1 MSADRAHTIWK
12 SQGCAWQFRLL
23 SCEGCASPAT
33 LADSIPPAAGHKIT
47 HHLGRRP
54 LTENVENPAPKK
66 ITTFIRN
73 VRERVGTVVV
83 GQDVVVERTLIALF
97 TGGHLLLQGVPG
109 LAKTL
114 LVSVLSK
121 SIDLDFARIQ
131 FTIDLLPSDILGSEI
146 LDQRTNE
153 FRTHK
158 GPIFTN
164 LLLADEIN
172 RAAPKVQ
179 GALLEAMQERKVTI
193 ADENHTLP
201 APFLVI
207 ATQNPVEQAGTFE
220 LPEAQL
226 DRFMLCHRL
235 IYPTPDEEREV
246 LKRNMALG
254 VRREDKGAIAKTE
267 FDVLDKEPVGSTE
280 NLVECMEA
288 VQDIYVS
295 DTFVE
300 HVVELVNRTRNHP
313 NIELGCSPR
322 AGIALIKASRARA
335 LIHGRNYVIPED
347 LFALAE
353 DVILHRVRLNYE
365 ALADGLTGP
374 DVLQDMLKSMGA
386 TPSTIAGNG
395 QAVAAT

>member
-1 MSADRAHTIWK
+1 MSAPEAVTDYHQIVD
-12 SQGCAWQFRLL
+12 F
-23 SCEGCASPAT
+23 
-33 LADSIPPAAGHKIT
+33 IT
-47 HHLGRRP
+47 R
-54 LTENVENPAPKK
+54 
-66 ITTFIRN
+66 I
-73 VRERVGTVVV
+73 RERVATVVV

-121 SIDLDFARIQ
+121 TIDLDFARIQ

-153 FRTHK
+153 FKVLR

-193 ADENHTLP
+193 GAETFTLP

-207 ATQNPVEQAGTFE
+207 ATQNPIEQSGTFE

-235 IYPTPDEEREV
+235 VYPTAEEEKEV
-246 LKRNMALG
+246 LRRNAALG
-254 VRREDKGAIAKTE
+254 IRREDKGAIARTE
-267 FDVLDKEPVGSTE
+267 FDVLDKEPVGTSE
-280 NLVECMEA
+280 DLIAAMQA
-288 VQDIYVS
+288 VQEVHIS
-295 DTFVE
+295 DVFVD
-300 HVVELVNRTRNHP
+300 HVVELVNRTRIHP
-313 NIELGCSPR
+313 ALEVGCSPR
-322 AGIALIKASRARA
+322 AGIALLKASRARA
-335 LIHGRNYVIPED
+335 LIQGARLCHTGRYVCFGRRCRIAPNPPK
-347 LFALAE
+347 LRSTCRRSLWRNRFAGYH
-353 DVILHRVRLNYE
+353 D
-365 ALADGLTGP
+365 
-374 DVLQDMLKSMGA
+374 
-386 TPSTIAGNG
+386 GNG
-395 QAVAAT
+395 THGSDHRKLIRIDALPD